1 MQDMPADVFQLDSM
15 SSIVHA
21 VDMLPAG
28 HQAYNLLKSDLTVSD
43 EVKLQC
49 PTPSTLPSEQSNG
62 ANVSPN
68 ITSPRA
74 AVSISSPR
82 FCKGRGVLYIVN
94 IVLHFPSALQ
104 LTRLLGGRI
113 LRSKGTNKR

>member
-21 VDMLPAG
+21 VDVLPAG

-82 FCKGRGVLYIVN
+82 FCKGRGGSIYCKYCFALS
-94 IVLHFPSALQ
+94 FRPSTYPFIGWQ
-104 LTRLLGGRI
+104 NT
-113 LRSKGTNKR
+113 KV

>member
-1 MQDMPADVFQLDSM
+1 MQDMLADVFQLDSM

-28 HQAYNLLKSDLTVSD
+28 HQAYNLLKLDLTVSD

-82 FCKGRGVLYIVN
+82 FCIYWKYCFALSFR
-94 IVLHFPSALQ
+94 PS
-104 LTRLLGGRI
+104 TYPFIGWHNT
-113 LRSKGTNKR
+113 KV